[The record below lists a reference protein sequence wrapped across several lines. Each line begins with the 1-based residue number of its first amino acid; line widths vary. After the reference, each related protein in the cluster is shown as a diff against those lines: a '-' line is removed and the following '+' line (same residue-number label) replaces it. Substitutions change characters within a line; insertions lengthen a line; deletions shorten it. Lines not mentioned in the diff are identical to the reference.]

1 MTYQAKVIAGGK
13 IVIPAEL
20 RREFGIKDGDSLVIE
35 RDPGGGLV
43 MKTYEQVVREVQ
55 AEFRAMVGAYEGSLV
70 DELIA
75 DRRREAALEDERE
88 EEDRQRAL
96 ESRA

>member
-35 RDPGGGLV
+35 RDGQGGMVLR
-43 MKTYEQVVREVQ
+43 TYAQVVREAQ
-55 AEFRAMVGAYEGSLV
+55 ERFRALVGPDYTV
-70 DELIA
+70 DDFLAE
-75 DRRREAALEDERE
+75 RRAEWDED
-88 EEDRQRAL
+88 
-96 ESRA
+96 

>member
-35 RDPGGGLV
+35 RDPAGGLV
-43 MKTYEQVVREVQ
+43 VKTYGQVVREVQ
-55 AEFRAMVGAYEGSLV
+55 REFKALVQEPFTVDQFLAERRSDWG
-70 DELIA
+70 DE
-75 DRRREAALEDERE
+75 
-88 EEDRQRAL
+88 
-96 ESRA
+96 

>member
-1 MTYQAKVIAGGK
+1 MTYNAKVIAGGK

-35 RDPGGGLV
+35 RDAAGNMVL
-43 MKTYEQVVREVQ
+43 KTYAQVVKEVQ
-55 AEFRAMVGAYEGSLV
+55 EVFREMVGSYEGSMV

-75 DRRREAALEDERE
+75 ERRAEADQEDAEFEEWQRSRAALRP
-88 EEDRQRAL
+88 
-96 ESRA
+96 

>member
-35 RDPGGGLV
+35 RDPAGGLV
-43 MKTYEQVVREVQ
+43 VKTYGQVVREVQ
-55 AEFRAMVGAYEGSLV
+55 RDFKSLV
-70 DELIA
+70 RKPFTVDQFLAERRSDWGDE
-75 DRRREAALEDERE
+75 
-88 EEDRQRAL
+88 
-96 ESRA
+96 